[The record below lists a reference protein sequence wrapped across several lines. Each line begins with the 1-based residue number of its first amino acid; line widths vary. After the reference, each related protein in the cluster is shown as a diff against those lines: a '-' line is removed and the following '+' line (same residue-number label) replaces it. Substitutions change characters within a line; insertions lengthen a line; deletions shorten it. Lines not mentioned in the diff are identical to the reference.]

1 MYWAL
6 IDSVRKAGKNKIMD
20 LFKQANISISIL
32 FTFFVLAVVFQIMI
46 RSDLETF
53 FLTIRSEEIYSAFF
67 LGLITATLS
76 TLLCLAVSIPT
87 AYAINRYRF
96 LGRQMAKI
104 ILDLPIAFPPIVA
117 GLGLLLLFGTTSFGI
132 ALEDAG
138 LKFIYA
144 PAGIVLAQFFV
155 NAPYAT
161 RILSSTFS
169 EIDPRY
175 ELVAQTLGKTPF
187 ESFLRV
193 TLPMARAGVIGSIVI
208 TWARGMSEFGAVLIF
223 AGAIA
228 SKTETLPISLFLNLS
243 CGNIDAAIVSAILL
257 IIISFI
263 ALCIFEFFGGGR
275 F

>member
-1 MYWAL
+1 
-6 IDSVRKAGKNKIMD
+6 MD
-20 LFKQANISISIL
+20 IFKQVNITISIL
-32 FTFFVLAVVFQIMI
+32 FTIFVLAVVFQIMI
-46 RSDLETF
+46 RSDIEI
-53 FLTIRSEEIYSAFF
+53 FLLAIQSEEIHSSFF
-67 LGLITATLS
+67 LGLISATFS
-76 TLLCLAVSIPT
+76 TLLCLVVSIPT
-87 AYAINRYRF
+87 AYAINRYKF

-132 ALEDAG
+132 ALENAG

-155 NAPYAT
+155 NAPYTT
-161 RILSSTFS
+161 RILTSTFS
-169 EIDPRY
+169 DIDPRY
-175 ELVAQTLGKTPF
+175 ELVAQTLGKTQF

-243 CGNIDAAIVSAILL
+243 CGNIDLAIVSAILL

-263 ALCIFEFFGGGR
+263 ALCIFEFFGGGS